1 MSCFKRTAKMFKYPK
16 SVLTTSRMQDRGG
29 RARTTLILTTQSLTN
44 IGQRLMVNLAGHQQF
59 AWSPRSCSS
68 CSMVNGPGDK
78 IPLEPRLAHHLMQQL
93 TIERANMARVADLR
107 SGHRSGVSDKRT
119 YVLPRPQDWR
129 VNSAKY
135 LFGDPWARLVLVW
148 WQGSRCGQG
157 ILCPHIWSKPH
168 PAIAQAAY
176 FSSARDAKVIKT
188 ECPGIAHI
196 SCFEDQVW
204 KQLLCF
210 VLLSANH

>member
-29 RARTTLILTTQSLTN
+29 GAGTTLISTTQGLTN
-44 IGQRLMVNLAGHQQF
+44 IRQRLIVNLAGHQQF

-93 TIERANMARVADLR
+93 TIERANLARVADLR

-135 LFGDPWARLVLVW
+135 LFGDPWARLVLVCW
-148 WQGSRCGQG
+148 PN
-157 ILCPHIWSKPH
+157 LV
-168 PAIAQAAY
+168 
-176 FSSARDAKVIKT
+176 AR
-188 ECPGIAHI
+188 
-196 SCFEDQVW
+196 
-204 KQLLCF
+204 
-210 VLLSANH
+210 